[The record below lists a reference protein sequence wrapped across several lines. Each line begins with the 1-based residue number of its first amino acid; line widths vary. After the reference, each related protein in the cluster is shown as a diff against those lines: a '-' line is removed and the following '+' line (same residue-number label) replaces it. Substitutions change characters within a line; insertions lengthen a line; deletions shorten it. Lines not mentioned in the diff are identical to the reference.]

1 MQEMTW
7 TKMTTNWKSVALQMK
22 KEVGEEGKEEEKEEE
37 EEEEVDREDKQKK
50 LEAPVEEG

>member
-1 MQEMTW
+1 
-7 TKMTTNWKSVALQMK
+7 MTTNWKSVALQMK